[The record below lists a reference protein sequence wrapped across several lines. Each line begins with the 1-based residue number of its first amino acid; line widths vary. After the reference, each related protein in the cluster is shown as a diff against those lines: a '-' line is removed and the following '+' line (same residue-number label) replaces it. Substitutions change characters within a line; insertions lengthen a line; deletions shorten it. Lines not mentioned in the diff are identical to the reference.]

1 MADLSQ
7 RVKDIKKLVDDGQ
20 YFTISRGRQ
29 YGKTT
34 TLTAL
39 KQQLKTAYLV
49 LSLDFQRLDYD
60 VFENGATFSQAM
72 SRIIM
77 DAHKFEDVPVP
88 EDTLSALDELNRS
101 NPQKI
106 KMDHL
111 FRILKR
117 WIKHSERP
125 IVLMIDEIDSAA
137 NTQVFLDFLAQLRDG
152 YIRRD
157 TDKAPAFQFV
167 ILAGVTDV
175 KSLNSRIRPEDR
187 QRVTSPWNIASDFD
201 IDMSLSE
208 EGIRG
213 MPDEYEADHH
223 TGMDTAEIATSVRE
237 YTNGYPYLVSRICQI
252 IDTDLLP
259 GVFNSLHDAWTRYG
273 IDEAVK
279 KILSQP
285 NNTLFASLTGKLADY
300 PALRSR
306 IRALLMR
313 GETFAWLPYDEAQ
326 QQLFMHGFIRN
337 NRNRAAL
344 SCRIFEMLL
353 STQFIG
359 ESDQNNDLKQIA
371 AGMKSAFVDE
381 EGGLD
386 IPKMMDHFIR
396 EHNRI
401 HNGQTDTCLEEEGR
415 ERFIT
420 YVSGIINGTGTY
432 HVEEQLRDDRQA
444 DLVIHYLGRR
454 YVIQLKTGHG
464 ERYHSEDEKQL
475 TGCLD
480 DRNLNTGY
488 LLRFNLNKEKASG
501 VRRIQ
506 LSDRVLYEG
515 TV

>member
-1 MADLSQ
+1 MKHFNTTAVCIPSKHYMADLSQ

-77 DAHKFEDVPVP
+77 DAHEFEDVPVP

-157 TDKAPAFQFV
+157 TDKAPAFQSV
-167 ILAGVTDV
+167 ILTGVTDV

-187 QRVTSPWNIASDFD
+187 QRVTSPWDIAADFD

-213 MPDEYEADHH
+213 MLDEYEADHH

-252 IDTDLLP
+252 IDTDLVP
-259 GVFNSLHDAWTRYG
+259 GVFNSLHDA
-273 IDEAVK
+273 
-279 KILSQP
+279 
-285 NNTLFASLTGKLADY
+285 
-300 PALRSR
+300 
-306 IRALLMR
+306 
-313 GETFAWLPYDEAQ
+313 
-326 QQLFMHGFIRN
+326 
-337 NRNRAAL
+337 
-344 SCRIFEMLL
+344 
-353 STQFIG
+353 
-359 ESDQNNDLKQIA
+359 
-371 AGMKSAFVDE
+371 
-381 EGGLD
+381 
-386 IPKMMDHFIR
+386 
-396 EHNRI
+396 
-401 HNGQTDTCLEEEGR
+401 
-415 ERFIT
+415 
-420 YVSGIINGTGTY
+420 
-432 HVEEQLRDDRQA
+432 
-444 DLVIHYLGRR
+444 
-454 YVIQLKTGHG
+454 
-464 ERYHSEDEKQL
+464 
-475 TGCLD
+475 
-480 DRNLNTGY
+480 
-488 LLRFNLNKEKASG
+488 
-501 VRRIQ
+501 
-506 LSDRVLYEG
+506 
-515 TV
+515 